1 MANETKTE
9 PEISNGH
16 RRYLQDVQDKL
27 VRRHG
32 DGRDWHHR
40 ATAPV
45 PCRVGKIHAEAV
57 RAGHIELLAGE
68 TEWSLT
74 EPGSMAKAKA
84 DAKNAAEYGQPSNRK
99 APVQVR
105 PRFATAMA

>member
-40 ATAPV
+40 LEAPV
-45 PCRVGKIHAEAV
+45 PCRVGKIHAAAV
-57 RAGHIELLAGE
+57 KAGHIELPAGGA
-68 TEWSLT
+68 EWTLT
-74 EPGSMAKAKA
+74 PGGHDAKAKA
-84 DAKNAAEYGQPSNRK
+84 DTIMAAGYGQK
-99 APVQVR
+99 ADTSPPVQVR
-105 PRFATAMA
+105 TRFAVAF